1 MKKNN
6 VIAEQY
12 LEVCFQKDGSWNVEL
27 VIETLPKYKLYDEAI
42 KIEKPIETMRH
53 CLSNFETMEEGDA
66 FANSLR
72 FYYDKQI
79 FAYELM

>member
-27 VIETLPKYKLYDEAI
+27 VIETLPKYKLYDE
-42 KIEKPIETMRH
+42 H
-53 CLSNFETMEEGDA
+53 FSVNDDFVNVYNGDLA
-66 FANSLR
+66 
-72 FYYDKQI
+72 
-79 FAYELM
+79 